1 MNIQKAFVIL
11 MNKEIKHK
19 EYARAITLDFVHNPV
34 AYALYKVWRKAD
46 RERKT
51 DA

>member
-1 MNIQKAFVIL
+1 MNIQKAIIEL
-11 MNKEIKHK
+11 QK